1 MQNRKIR
8 WLIVVAI
15 VIIIFGPLFSVWQI
29 GSKSEHVSAAP
40 DQQISLGGNESPKVK
55 SFEKTDI
62 SANGYYLYLLYIDV
76 SMQPDKVCPVWVKDG
91 TEPPITQGC
100 A

>member
-1 MQNRKIR
+1 MNNVRVRRIVIALIVIA
-8 WLIVVAI
+8 LIVVMVQGFTLNA
-15 VIIIFGPLFSVWQI
+15 PA
-29 GSKSEHVSAAP
+29 VSAAP
-40 DQQISLGGNESPKVK
+40 SQQISLGGNESPKVK

-76 SMQPDKVCPVWVKDG
+76 SMQPDKVCPVWVKHG

>member
-1 MQNRKIR
+1 MVAVA
-8 WLIVVAI
+8 LVVCGLQAYA
-15 VIIIFGPLFSVWQI
+15 VQQF
-29 GSKSEHVSAAP
+29 VSAAA
-40 DQQISLGGNESPKVK
+40 DAQISLGGNESPQVK

-62 SANGYYLYLLYIDV
+62 SANGYNLYLLYIDV
-76 SMQPDKVCPVWVKDG
+76 ASQPDKVCPVWVKDG